1 MSVDN
6 DSIGP
11 DTPLRL
17 EDAVRRAFPAGG
29 ITVSGLRKEAGRGRL
44 EIEVIAGKQFT
55 TLRAIERMRGLC
67 RVTKEQDSGSNPQ
80 PIRQAES
87 SAAPPIGSSETD
99 RARSALAALKANATK
114 LKESSPSTSA
124 ENTQSQQSATVIPLK
139 F

>member
-6 DSIGP
+6 ESIGP

-29 ITVSGLRKEAGRGRL
+29 ITVSGLRKKAGRGRL

-67 RVTKEQDSGSNPQ
+67 RVKKEQDSGSNPQ
-80 PIRQAES
+80 PIRQTENS
-87 SAAPPIGSSETD
+87 GAPPIGSSETD
-99 RARSALAALKANATK
+99 RARSALAALKANAT
-114 LKESSPSTSA
+114 S
-124 ENTQSQQSATVIPLK
+124 
-139 F
+139 

>member
-1 MSVDN
+1 MPIDQEIV
-6 DSIGP
+6 GP

-67 RVTKEQDSGSNPQ
+67 RVTKEQDSGSNLQ
-80 PIRQAES
+80 PIRQKEN

-114 LKESSPSTSA
+114 LKESSPS
-124 ENTQSQQSATVIPLK
+124 K
-139 F
+139 